1 MYTVVLIECNGS
13 DNVGCCYGSYKT
25 INEARKARN
34 EFEKEQRKFMQ
45 GLSDEQFSKFIE
57 EMPVIVKNYSHI
69 MSVSYIL
76 QNCCG

>member
-13 DNVGCCYGSYKT
+13 DNVGCYGSYKT
-25 INEARKARN
+25 INEARNARN
-34 EFEKEQRKFMQ
+34 KFEKEQRKFVQ
-45 GLSDEQFSKFIE
+45 DLSDEEFSKFIE

>member
-1 MYTVVLIECNGS
+1 MYTIVLIECNGS
-13 DNVGCCYGSYKT
+13 DNVGCYGSYKT

-34 EFEKEQRKFMQ
+34 EFEKEQRKFIR

>member
-13 DNVGCCYGSYKT
+13 DNVWCYGSYKT

-34 EFEKEQRKFMQ
+34 EFEEKQTKFMQ
-45 GLSDEQFSKFIE
+45 SLNSEQFSKFIE
-57 EMPVIVKNYSHI
+57 EMPVIVKNYSRI
-69 MSVSYIL
+69 MSASYIL

>member
-13 DNVGCCYGSYKT
+13 DNVGRYGSYKT

-34 EFEKEQRKFMQ
+34 KFEEKQIKFMQ
-45 GLSDEQFSKFIE
+45 SLTSEEFSKFTE

>member
-1 MYTVVLIECNGS
+1 MYTVVLIECNGG
-13 DNVGCCYGSYKT
+13 DNVGRYGSYKT
-25 INEARKARN
+25 INEARKVRN

>member
-1 MYTVVLIECNGS
+1 
-13 DNVGCCYGSYKT
+13 
-25 INEARKARN
+25 
-34 EFEKEQRKFMQ
+34 MQ

>member
-13 DNVGCCYGSYKT
+13 DNVGCYGSYKT
-25 INEARKARN
+25 INEARNARN
-34 EFEKEQRKFMQ
+34 KFEKEQRKFVQ
-45 GLSDEQFSKFIE
+45 DLSDEQFSKFIE

>member
-1 MYTVVLIECNGS
+1 MYTVVLIECNSS
-13 DNVGCCYGSYKT
+13 DNVSCYGSYKT

-45 GLSDEQFSKFIE
+45 DLSDEQFSKFIE

>member
-13 DNVGCCYGSYKT
+13 DNVGCYGSYKT
-25 INEARKARN
+25 INEARNARN
-34 EFEKEQRKFMQ
+34 KFEKEQRKFMQ

-57 EMPVIVKNYSHI
+57 EMSVIVKNYSHI

>member
-13 DNVGCCYGSYKT
+13 DNVGYYDSYKT
-25 INEARKARN
+25 INEARNARN

>member
-1 MYTVVLIECNGS
+1 MYMVVLIECNGS
-13 DNVGCCYGSYKT
+13 DNVGRYGSYKT

-34 EFEKEQRKFMQ
+34 KFEKKQRKFMQ

>member
-13 DNVGCCYGSYKT
+13 DNVGRYGSYKT

-45 GLSDEQFSKFIE
+45 GLSDE
-57 EMPVIVKNYSHI
+57 
-69 MSVSYIL
+69 
-76 QNCCG
+76 

>member
-13 DNVGCCYGSYKT
+13 DNVGCYGSYKT

-57 EMPVIVKNYSHI
+57 EMPVIIKNYSHI

>member
-13 DNVGCCYGSYKT
+13 VGCYGSYKT
-25 INEARKARN
+25 IKEARKARD
-34 EFEKEQRKFMQ
+34 EFEEKQIKFMQ
-45 GLSDEQFSKFIE
+45 GLTSEQFSKFIE
-57 EMPVIVKNYSHI
+57 EMPVIVKNYSRI

>member
-1 MYTVVLIECNGS
+1 MYTVVLIECNGN
-13 DNVGCCYGSYKT
+13 DNVGCYGSYKT
-25 INEARKARN
+25 INEARNARN
-34 EFEKEQRKFMQ
+34 KFEKEQIKFMQ
-45 GLSDEQFSKFIE
+45 NLSDEQFSKFIE

>member
-13 DNVGCCYGSYKT
+13 DNVGRYGSYKT
-25 INEARKARN
+25 VNEARKARN

-45 GLSDEQFSKFIE
+45 GLSEEQFSKFIE

>member
-13 DNVGCCYGSYKT
+13 DNVGCYGSYKT
-25 INEARKARN
+25 INEARNARN
-34 EFEKEQRKFMQ
+34 KFEKEQRKFVQ
-45 GLSDEQFSKFIE
+45 DLSEEQFSKFIE
-57 EMPVIVKNYSHI
+57 EMPVIVKNYSHV

>member
-1 MYTVVLIECNGS
+1 MYTVILIECNGS
-13 DNVGCCYGSYKT
+13 DNVGRYGSYKT

-34 EFEKEQRKFMQ
+34 EFEEKQIKFMQ
-45 GLSDEQFSKFIE
+45 SLTSEEFSKFIE

>member
-13 DNVGCCYGSYKT
+13 DNVGRYGSYKT

-34 EFEKEQRKFMQ
+34 KFEKEQRKFMQ
-45 GLSDEQFSKFIE
+45 DLSDEQFSKFIE
-57 EMPVIVKNYSHI
+57 EMPIIVKNYSHI

>member
-1 MYTVVLIECNGS
+1 MYTVVLIECNGG
-13 DNVGCCYGSYKT
+13 DNVGRDGSYKT

>member
-13 DNVGCCYGSYKT
+13 DNVGYYGSYKT
-25 INEARKARN
+25 INEARNARN

>member
-13 DNVGCCYGSYKT
+13 NNVGRYGSYKT
-25 INEARKARN
+25 INEARKAKN
-34 EFEKEQRKFMQ
+34 EFEEKQIKFMQ
-45 GLSDEQFSKFIE
+45 SLTSEQFYKFIE

>member
-13 DNVGCCYGSYKT
+13 DNVCFYGSYKT
-25 INEARKARN
+25 INEAQKARN
-34 EFEKEQRKFMQ
+34 EFEEEQIKFMQ
-45 GLSDEQFSKFIE
+45 NLTSEQFSKFIE
-57 EMPVIVKNYSHI
+57 EMPVIVKNYSRI

>member
-13 DNVGCCYGSYKT
+13 NNVGRYGSYKT

-45 GLSDEQFSKFIE
+45 GLSNEQFSKFIE

>member
-1 MYTVVLIECNGS
+1 MYTVVLIECNGG
-13 DNVGCCYGSYKT
+13 DNVGRYGSYKT

-57 EMPVIVKNYSHI
+57 EMPVIAKNYSHI

>member
-1 MYTVVLIECNGS
+1 MYTVVLIECNCS
-13 DNVGCCYGSYKT
+13 DNVGCYGSYKT
-25 INEARKARN
+25 INEARNARN
-34 EFEKEQRKFMQ
+34 KFEKEQRKFMQ

>member
-1 MYTVVLIECNGS
+1 MYTVVLIECNG
-13 DNVGCCYGSYKT
+13 DNVGCYGSYKT

>member
-1 MYTVVLIECNGS
+1 MYTIVLIECNSS
-13 DNVGCCYGSYKT
+13 DNVRCYGSYKT

-34 EFEKEQRKFMQ
+34 EFEKEQRTFMQ

>member
-13 DNVGCCYGSYKT
+13 DNVWCYGSYKT
-25 INEARKARN
+25 INEACKARN

-69 MSVSYIL
+69 MGVSYIL

>member
-1 MYTVVLIECNGS
+1 MYAVLLIECNGS
-13 DNVGCCYGSYKT
+13 DNVGYYGSYKT

-34 EFEKEQRKFMQ
+34 EFEEKQMKFMQ
-45 GLSDEQFSKFIE
+45 SLTNEQFSKFIE

-69 MSVSYIL
+69 MSISYIL

>member
-13 DNVGCCYGSYKT
+13 DNVGCYGSYKT

-34 EFEKEQRKFMQ
+34 EFEKEQRKFVQ
-45 GLSDEQFSKFIE
+45 VLSDEQFSKFIE
-57 EMPVIVKNYSHI
+57 EMPVIVKNYSRI

-76 QNCCG
+76 QNCCK

>member
-1 MYTVVLIECNGS
+1 MYTVVLIECNCS
-13 DNVGCCYGSYKT
+13 DNVGRYGSYKT

-34 EFEKEQRKFMQ
+34 EFEEKQIKFMQ
-45 GLSDEQFSKFIE
+45 SLTSEEFSKFIE

>member
-1 MYTVVLIECNGS
+1 MYTIVLIECNGS
-13 DNVGCCYGSYKT
+13 DNVGHYGSYKT
-25 INEARKARN
+25 INEARKAKN
-34 EFEKEQRKFMQ
+34 EFEEKQIKFMQ
-45 GLSDEQFSKFIE
+45 SLTSEEFSKFIE

>member
-13 DNVGCCYGSYKT
+13 NNVGRYGSYKT
-25 INEARKARN
+25 INEARNARN